1 MKSPV
6 RFTLLLL
13 ALSLTTCF
21 MVKLSAELLAIA
33 SLHGTNL
40 SLALFSFLTGSFI
53 LLGPL
58 SFLAL
63 LRSNASQK

>member
-6 RFTLLLL
+6 RFTLILL

-33 SLHGTNL
+33 SIHGGPL
-40 SLALFSFLTGSFI
+40 PVALFSFLTGCFI

-63 LRSNASQK
+63 LRSNQ